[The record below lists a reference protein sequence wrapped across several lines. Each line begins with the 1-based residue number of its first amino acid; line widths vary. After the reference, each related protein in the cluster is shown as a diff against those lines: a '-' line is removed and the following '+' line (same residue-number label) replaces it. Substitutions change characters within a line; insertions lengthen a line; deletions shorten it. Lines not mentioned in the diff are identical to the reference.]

1 MSAIPC
7 QRLFFKISED
17 IVPSLLLE
25 ILFTQ
30 DSDLE
35 DLFEVRIPPLNSAVN
50 SLVWAL
56 TYHG

>member
-7 QRLFFKISED
+7 QRLFFEISED

-25 ILFTQ
+25 VLFTQ

-35 DLFEVRIPPLNSAVN
+35 DLFEVRIPPLNSAVI

-56 TYHG
+56 TYHA